1 MIGNC
6 HSFHGK
12 LAGQV
17 AKIMRAAGAHKA
29 DVLFEMANLRRG
41 DATRPGDVV
50 WRDYTKP
57 GQHLLVDVSGTTVG
71 RNGCIEKCARI
82 PGHAARLREKE
93 KFDDDK
99 KSGDPVVSRG
109 HRLVPFVVEDG
120 GRLGQHALAL
130 LRELAEKG
138 VGGGELRTPETWG
151 LQRPAQM
158 VAYWIRRW
166 MAHLSA
172 FTHITLSSVLLEAV
186 RS

>member
-1 MIGNC
+1 MAQSLERHIVRCPMIGSC

-17 AKIMRAAGAHKA
+17 AKIMREAGAHKA
-29 DVLFEMANLRRG
+29 DVLFEMANLSRG
-41 DATRPGDVV
+41 DATRPGDLV

-71 RNGCIEKCARI
+71 RNGCIREVCQDPRPCSTP
-82 PGHAARLREKE
+82 PGEAEKE

-99 KSGDPVVSRG
+99 KSGDPVDSRG

-130 LRELAEKG
+130 LRELAERG
-138 VGGGELRTPETWG
+138 VREGKLRTPEIWG
-151 LQRPAQM
+151 LQRPAQ
-158 VAYWIRRW
+158 I
-166 MAHLSA
+166 
-172 FTHITLSSVLLEAV
+172 V
-186 RS
+186 R